1 MQLLLV
7 TRWLREHLQ
16 VLVLKLLTAPGR
28 QLNHRSDHIYGL
40 KGMGPIPMLK
50 CEAQSDTGRQ

>member
-1 MQLLLV
+1 MV
-7 TRWLREHLQ
+7 TRTFAS
-16 VLVLKLLTAPGR
+16 LVLKLLTAPGR